1 MVDFVRMKMPKYR
14 VLESLYYYFSIGG
27 ETTFLV
33 LFPPRPSAV
42 WTVDKRGC
50 RMWGCWRVGARVA
63 ECSSVQ
69 DDTALQHKA
78 GLPAP
83 AEAGIKF
90 NCVQTLVHR
99 PALYCD

>member
-1 MVDFVRMKMPKYR
+1 
-14 VLESLYYYFSIGG
+14 
-27 ETTFLV
+27 
-33 LFPPRPSAV
+33 
-42 WTVDKRGC
+42 
-50 RMWGCWRVGARVA
+50 MWGGWRVGARVA

-78 GLPAP
+78 ELPAP